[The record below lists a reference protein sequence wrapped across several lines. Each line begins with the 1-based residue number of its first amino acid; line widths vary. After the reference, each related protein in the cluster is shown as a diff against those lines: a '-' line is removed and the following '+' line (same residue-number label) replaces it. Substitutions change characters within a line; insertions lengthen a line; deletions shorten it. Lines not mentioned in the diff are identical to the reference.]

1 MNEKNVSFGMIVL
14 IIKKIYDRL
23 EMKNSLKK
31 MDIMFMLF
39 LLIFSDCCCFLYLK
53 SLKMMKIKKVKL

>member
-1 MNEKNVSFGMIVL
+1 MNEKIVSFGMIVL

-53 SLKMMKIKKVKL
+53 SL